1 MTTISQILAR
11 LRRVPWLWKLLVKMG
26 TRVGVSPQN
35 WVLVETVSRPWW
47 LYRSRGRL
55 TLGKIHQQPP
65 ASVTDAD
72 IALCERLISA
82 FAGAT
87 RDPAEQEAS
96 GSWAQLLDMHYHK
109 LAEAL
114 ERADAYDLAELLA
127 SMFRQKITSGFMMQ
141 ADVSATRSWLGSRIL
156 SIKSLD
162 ALVSLAEA
170 LGAIL
175 VDGPEM
181 RAAGLV
187 FDESLATLLTR
198 VDQRLGFRVAFPNI
212 GAPFGLAVDGRL
224 ITLETPEQIYAAVRL
239 DQAMRVHLERTAASE
254 IRIVEIGGGYGGM
267 AYWYMRVCP
276 NTASYTIVDL
286 PIMNVLQGYF
296 LSRAL
301 GADKVSFC
309 GEPPAQLSLL
319 PNVALDRVGTP
330 FNVLVNKD
338 SMPEMPYEV
347 MADYIE
353 WGRLNCDG
361 IFYSYNHEVGTTYSG
376 HRISRVAEAIDR
388 IGGFTRMSRD
398 HSWLR
403 RGYAEE
409 IYKPTGVATQQEVA

>member
-198 VDQRLGFRVAFPNI
+198 VDQRLGFRVAFPHI
-212 GAPFGLAVDGRL
+212 GAPFGLSVDGRL

-239 DQAMRVHLERTAASE
+239 DHAINTHIATRSVEQLRV
-254 IRIVEIGGGYGGM
+254 VEIGGGYG
-267 AYWYMRVCP
+267 ALCYWYLHMKP
-276 NTASYTIVDL
+276 SISSYTIVDL
-286 PIMNVLQGYF
+286 PIVNVLQGYF
-296 LSRAL
+296 LSRA
-301 GADKVSFC
+301 GISVSFY
-309 GEPPAQLSLL
+309 GEKRAQVAIL
-319 PNVALDRVGTP
+319 PTGALVQIESP
-330 FNVLVNKD
+330 FGVLVNKD
-338 SMPEMPYEV
+338 SMPEMPHDTMKRYL
-347 MADYIE
+347 E
-353 WGRLNCDG
+353 WGRTHCDG
-361 IFYSYNHEVGTTYSG
+361 LFYSYN
-376 HRISRVAEAIDR
+376 AEAGLNFLGSRGGCVGEAVDQV
-388 IGGFTRMSRD
+388 GGFRRLRRD
-398 HSWLR
+398 PSWLR
-403 RGYAEE
+403 RGYVEE
-409 IYKPTGVATQQEVA
+409 IYSRSCD